1 MNKFSMK
8 KLLSILLC
16 IALIAALA
24 LSTVGCSK
32 NDKTEPVASAETSG
46 GTVSMGEEVKEKIYS
61 VSGKLVNG
69 LKRGV
74 NIIRGNDGSSKK
86 VVVK

>member
-32 NDKTEPVASAETSG
+32 NDKTEPVASAEASG
-46 GTVSMGEEVKEKIYS
+46 GTVSMGEGETMFLFNVVDPEARRAI
-61 VSGKLVNG
+61 
-69 LKRGV
+69 LKSTPMRRPLARRCCPWV
-74 NIIRGNDGSSKK
+74 
-86 VVVK
+86 